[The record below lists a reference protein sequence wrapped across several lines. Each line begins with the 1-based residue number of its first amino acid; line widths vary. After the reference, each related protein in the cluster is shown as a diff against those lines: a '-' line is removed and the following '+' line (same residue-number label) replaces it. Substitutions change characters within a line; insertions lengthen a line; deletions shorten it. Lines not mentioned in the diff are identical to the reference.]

1 MPEEF
6 DYGPRLTNEE
16 YEKRIVELQRG
27 LPSLAGRGLDEQV
40 RRKQLDLAIDHRL
53 GCNFPEARR
62 EALWAIQQRVE
73 TRRLRLAFK
82 YVLRKL
88 FRKTLVRNVQ
98 SLAGYM
104 VDEYAKELTGA
115 ELRSFFDLREG
126 EQPELPVDMSQ
137 LR

>member
-1 MPEEF
+1 MPEAF

-27 LPSLAGRGLDEQV
+27 LPTLPDRRLDEEV
-40 RRKQLDLAIDHRL
+40 RRQQLDLAIDHRL
-53 GCNFPEARR
+53 GCNFPMARR

-82 YVLRKL
+82 YLLKKL
-88 FRKTLVRNVQ
+88 FRKALVSGAQN
-98 SLAGYM
+98 LAGYM
-104 VDEYAKELTGA
+104 VEEYAKELTGA

-126 EQPELPVDMSQ
+126 ERPELPVDVNQ